1 MVKSKYMTLKYIKFQ
16 MQLIITDDSFTI
28 LIFNQEIFLHSL
40 IFFTEFKEINKNKLF
55 YNYNSIQ
62 TVNINKTFISSF

>member
-40 IFFTEFKEINKNKLF
+40 IFFTEFKEINKNKIF
-55 YNYNSIQ
+55 SNYNSIQ